1 MAELKIIDLKQY
13 ETLIRE
19 KVNELNRKDKNWK
32 WRVKSIGKK
41 KCRIFW
47 GYLEYM
53 EAKEDCF
60 ILELQADEPD
70 DQWLW
75 ARHPGGEYIDCYMVV
90 EGKPNPRIGAEQTI
104 ESGIS
109 DAVEEIGRIARTR
122 Y

>member
-1 MAELKIIDLKQY
+1 MADLKIIDLKQY

-19 KVNELNRKDKNWK
+19 KVNELNRQDKNWK
-32 WRVKSIGKK
+32 WKVKSVGKK

-53 EAKEDCF
+53 EEKDPCF
-60 ILELQADEPD
+60 TLELQADEPD

-75 ARHPGGEYIDCYMVV
+75 ARHPSHEYIDCYLVV

-104 ESGIS
+104 ESGIV
-109 DAVEEIGRIARTR
+109 DAIEAIGHVARSR

>member
-1 MAELKIIDLKQY
+1 MDEPKIIDLKQY

-19 KVNELNRKDKNWK
+19 KVNELNLKDNNWK

-53 EAKEDCF
+53 EAKKDCF

-70 DQWLW
+70 DQWLF
-75 ARHPGGEYIDCYMVV
+75 ARHPGGKYINCYMVV

-104 ESGIS
+104 EIGII
-109 DAVEEIGRIARTR
+109 DAIEAIGHVARSR

>member
-1 MAELKIIDLKQY
+1 MAEPKIIDLKQY

-19 KVNELNRKDKNWK
+19 KVNELNRKDKDWK

-60 ILELQADEPD
+60 TLELQADEPD

-75 ARHPGGEYIDCYMVV
+75 AMQPDGKYIDCYLVV

-104 ESGIS
+104 ESGIT
-109 DAVEEIGRIARTR
+109 DAIEAIGHTARNR